1 MSSPGTASAS
11 AAPASVPAS
20 PALGSAD
27 RAAAV
32 DAVVAAHGERVR
44 AAAEAG
50 VARVASRW
58 TAVDGDAK
66 AFADFCA
73 ARFVAD
79 ESGRARLLDR
89 LEAALQQIGGHLY
102 EMRRSLRRWNDLAG
116 DELPGVDEVL
126 AAFDPSPDL
135 SDQLYRQ
142 RIAFIA
148 LLNFDRPDLREML
161 AAGDGWSV
169 DRWAAARV
177 AQQFGPRIPAELADH
192 ARRVSNEASN
202 FVSRFH
208 VPVGCMVDAKGKRWF
223 EPDRALL
230 AHWLV
235 REEMKAGYGDP
246 DGLDKQRAL
255 VWVMARAIDGTIPRA
270 VMERR
275 TAGADWDPARNTVG
289 GVPVAAA
296 DTVGPERYRH
306 ILAHHG
312 VAARFDPHYPDAP
325 TAIARKFD
333 LAREIAEP
341 DVERLLVELLEHPV
355 RALLAD
361 FLRARLGRALEPQD
375 IYFEDVAETRP
386 AGEMNA
392 AVRAR
397 FADERAFQAAL
408 PQVLR
413 DLGFPADE
421 AEFLGSRIRVEIAKG
436 SGHAMRPML
445 GEYGA
450 WLRTN
455 RLKDELGW
463 DGFDTAMHELGHN
476 LEQLYSAFWAP
487 RPALQNVPNTA
498 CTEAFAFLYQ
508 SLAKRVLGIE
518 DASDAQRIRDVDA
531 VATMLAARQ
540 IAGPSLVEL
549 RMWRWIYANPGATP
563 EALRDAT
570 LAIAADVW
578 SRHYEQD
585 FGPDH
590 ARILAAYQHM
600 VGHPLYLADYTL
612 GHVISHQVR
621 SHMHG
626 KDLAAE
632 TKRICSIGRVT
643 PDLWMRR
650 AVGTGI
656 SARPLAEDCAAALA
670 RLRG

>member
-1 MSSPGTASAS
+1 MRELSEG
-11 AAPASVPAS
+11 
-20 PALGSAD
+20 D
-27 RAAAV
+27 RAGAV
-32 DAVVAAHGERVR
+32 AAVVARFGEPSR
-44 AAAEAG
+44 AAAEPG
-50 VARVASRW
+50 VARAAARWQAS
-58 TAVDGDAK
+58 DGDASEFS
-66 AFADFCA
+66 AFCA
-73 ARFVAD
+73 KHFAAGDAERAALL
-79 ESGRARLLDR
+79 ARLE
-89 LEAALQQIGGHLY
+89 EALRQIGGHLY
-102 EMRRSLRRWNDLAG
+102 EMRRSLRRWNDLVGESVAG
-116 DELPGVDEVL
+116 FDEVA
-126 AAFDPSPDL
+126 AAFDPAPDL

-142 RIAFIA
+142 KLAFIA
-148 LLNFDRPDLREML
+148 LLNFDRPDLACMLRE
-161 AAGDGWSV
+161 GGSWDTE
-169 DRWAAARV
+169 RWAAARV

-192 ARRVSNEASN
+192 ARRVGHEASN
-202 FVSRFH
+202 FVARFH
-208 VPVGCMVDAKGKRWF
+208 VPVGTMVDAKGRRWF

-235 REEMKAGYGDP
+235 REEIKAGYGDP

-255 VWVMARAIDGTIPRA
+255 MRVMARQIDGSIPRS
-270 VMERR
+270 VMERQG
-275 TAGADWDPARNTVG
+275 TADWDPAANTVG
-289 GVPVAAA
+289 GTPV
-296 DTVGPERYRH
+296 DPSSTVGPERYRH
-306 ILAHHG
+306 ILAHAE
-312 VAARFDPHYPDAP
+312 VARRFDAHYPEAP

-333 LAREIAEP
+333 LAREIPEP
-341 DVERLLVELLEHPV
+341 EVERLLVDLLDHPV
-355 RALLAD
+355 RGSLAS
-361 FLRARLGRALEPQD
+361 FLRRRIGRALEPHD
-375 IYFEDVAETRP
+375 IYFEDVGESRP
-386 AGEMNA
+386 AAELNA

-397 FADERAFQAAL
+397 FSDEAAFQRAL

-413 DLGFPADE
+413 ELGFPADD

-476 LEQLYSAFWAP
+476 LEQLCSAFFAP

-518 DASDAQRIRDVDA
+518 DAADAQRTQDVDA

-563 EALRDAT
+563 AALRDAT
-570 LAIAADVW
+570 LAIAAEVW
-578 SRHYEQD
+578 DRHYAQD

-612 GHVISHQVR
+612 GHVISHQIR
-621 SHMHG
+621 AHLRG
-626 KDLAAE
+626 RDLAAE

-643 PDLWMRR
+643 PDLWLRR
-650 AVGTGI
+650 AVGSGI
-656 SARPLAEDCAAALA
+656 DVAPLAADCAAALA
-670 RLRG
+670 RLGA